1 MLWGHGIR
9 LGIFSHW
16 VAQNPTMVSMG
27 EGKGKTGQSRGVGT
41 DLCSS
46 HVALEKG
53 HIRNAVQER
62 VYSVGTGCNRHSAGG

>member
-41 DLCSS
+41 DL
-46 HVALEKG
+46 
-53 HIRNAVQER
+53 
-62 VYSVGTGCNRHSAGG
+62 